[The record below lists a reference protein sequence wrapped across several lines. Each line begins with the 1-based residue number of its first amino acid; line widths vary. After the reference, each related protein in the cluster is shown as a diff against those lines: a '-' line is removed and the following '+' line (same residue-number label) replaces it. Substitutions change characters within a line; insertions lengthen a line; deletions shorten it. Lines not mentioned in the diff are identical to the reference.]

1 MNSDLAL
8 LETIIVVNMRPHFL
22 AITKEEDYIN
32 IVVSHPSFILMDMAD
47 RVSKVFDL
55 IKIYDESLLI
65 NNVIVVQAFC
75 ADEMDDLFEF
85 WVTDENND
93 NY

>member
-1 MNSDLAL
+1 
-8 LETIIVVNMRPHFL
+8 MRPHFL

-75 ADEMDDLFEF
+75 ADEMDDLFEL

>member
-1 MNSDLAL
+1 
-8 LETIIVVNMRPHFL
+8 MRPHFL